1 MSSTLSIAQI
11 AEAAQATRADVIRV
25 LNHGGTTQAD
35 WDIAYAIEAAGG
47 RSACDLMFAAG
58 RDAEIARIWADSRDD
73 QTETAPANE
82 NAVYDELVTVY
93 PENTSPDETREV
105 IPHHPG
111 DTTEAPTEDEQLQ
124 IQVWAAVA
132 DITGGNCAEVD
143 RLVAGWTSIGA
154 IRIGITRLLAASHH
168 PRAARLRETYMNAD
182 LAA

>member
-25 LNHGGTTQAD
+25 ATHGGTTQQD

-47 RSACDLMFAAG
+47 RRATDLMFTAG
-58 RDAEIARIWADSRDD
+58 REQEIAAIWADSRDD
-73 QTETAPANE
+73 QTETAPANPH
-82 NAVYDELVTVY
+82 AVYDEVVTVY

-111 DTTEAPTEDEQLQ
+111 DTTEAPTEEETLQ

-143 RLVAGWTSIGA
+143 HIVAGWTSNEE
-154 IRIGITRLLAASHH
+154 IRIGITNLLAASHH
-168 PRAARLRETYMNAD
+168 PRARRLHATYVT
-182 LAA
+182 AA

>member
-25 LNHGGTTQAD
+25 LNHGGTTQQD

-73 QTETAPANE
+73 QTPEPTNPH
-82 NAVYDELVTVY
+82 AVYDEVVTVH
-93 PENTSPDETREV
+93 PEDTTPDSPNHV
-105 IPHHPG
+105 SPHHPG
-111 DTTEAPTEDEQLQ
+111 DTTEAPTEEETLQ
-124 IQVWAAVA
+124 VQTWAAVA
-132 DITGGNCAEVD
+132 DITGGNVAEVD
-143 RLVAGWTSIGA
+143 HIVAGWTSLEE

-168 PRAARLRETYMNAD
+168 PRARRLHATYVT
-182 LAA
+182 AA

>member
-1 MSSTLSIAQI
+1 MMSLISKV
-11 AEAAQATRADVIRV
+11 AAATGVTRADVVRV
-25 LNHGGTTQAD
+25 ATRGGTTQQD

-47 RSACDLMFAAG
+47 RRATDLMFAAG
-58 RDAEIARIWADSRDD
+58 REQEIARIWADSRDD

-111 DTTEAPTEDEQLQ
+111 DTTEAPTKEETLQ
-124 IQVWAAVA
+124 VQTWAAVA

-143 RLVAGWTSIGA
+143 RLVADWTSIGA
-154 IRIGITRLLAASHH
+154 IRIGITRLLAASGH
-168 PRAARLRETYMNAD
+168 PRARRLYTTYVT
-182 LAA
+182 AA